1 MKRWIIMWS
10 IALSTVLPLYADE
23 TREHVQAEILKHLD
37 EVERARAEVIRA
49 LERTVK
55 EVDEARAKASLIRGE
70 SIQTQITEAESI
82 AKIAEATALVELAKV
97 DAKKRIAKIV
107 DRAEVMSQEAESEV
121 VREKIRAEAIKE
133 IAAAVAQVEITK
145 AQATK
150 VILEVTGDV
159 ERSKVVPQ
167 AAYVDGQSALTIA
180 RNKSAVR
187 IAKAVSAVEI
197 AKAAARVELARTD
210 TPHAKNSVAHGD
222 APGLDVLR
230 AKAKAAISTAMA
242 SVEVAHANAV
252 AEVANEVSAVEIAEK
267 SAAKAL
273 QTSLRHQGAKP
284 AYPKHFLYFKK
295 Q

>member
-1 MKRWIIMWS
+1 MKKWTIVWGVV
-10 IALSTVLPLYADE
+10 LSTALTLYADE

-37 EVERARAEVIRA
+37 EVERARVEVIAA

-55 EVDEARAKASLIRGE
+55 EVDEARAKASLVRGE
-70 SIQTQITEAESI
+70 SIQTQITEAEGI

-107 DRAEVMSQEAESEV
+107 DRAEVLSQKAESETA
-121 VREKIRAEAIKE
+121 REKIRAEAIEE
-133 IAAAVAQVEITK
+133 IAAVVAQVEITK

-167 AAYVDGQSALTIA
+167 AVYVDGESALTIA

-197 AKAAARVELARTD
+197 ARAAARVELAQTD
-210 TPHAKNSVAHGD
+210 LHHSGNSAVHGD
-222 APGLDVLR
+222 APGLNVLR

-252 AEVANEVSAVEIAEK
+252 AEVANEVSAVEIAK
-267 SAAKAL
+267 KTAAEDI
-273 QTSLRHQGAKP
+273 QPTIRHQGPKP